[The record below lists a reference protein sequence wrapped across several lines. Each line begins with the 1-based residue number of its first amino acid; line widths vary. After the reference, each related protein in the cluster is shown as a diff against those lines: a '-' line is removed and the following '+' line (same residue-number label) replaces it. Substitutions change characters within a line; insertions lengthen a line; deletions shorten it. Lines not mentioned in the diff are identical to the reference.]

1 MQDKSGSY
9 TIDQFLVSEAHKFAD
24 TLRYDES
31 EDVPR
36 ERYDLQN
43 DIFAQP
49 KPQPTL
55 KNKLQKKLSEARIS
69 RGIKIT
75 K

>member
-36 ERYDLQN
+36 ERYDL
-43 DIFAQP
+43 
-49 KPQPTL
+49 
-55 KNKLQKKLSEARIS
+55 
-69 RGIKIT
+69 
-75 K
+75 